1 MIYDAPN
8 TLSVDLWL
16 FSSMWLVSYAVPNKA
31 VAAKSLTNVDVES
44 VTQYTSKKQNMSG
57 VEATIRT
64 SRGIVSVPVSKE
76 APGPTVC
83 GGNG

>member
-31 VAAKSLTNVDVES
+31 VATTLLTNVDVES